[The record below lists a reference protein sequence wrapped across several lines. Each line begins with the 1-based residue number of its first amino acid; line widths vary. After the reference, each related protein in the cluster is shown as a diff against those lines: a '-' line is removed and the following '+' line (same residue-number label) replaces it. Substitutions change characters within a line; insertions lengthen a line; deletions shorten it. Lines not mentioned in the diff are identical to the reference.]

1 MNYYPNNYYPNYSY
15 NGMYPQ
21 YGQQQAQPI
30 MQPPVNPAPQVT
42 TQPQLQGKIV
52 DGEEMVKATEV
63 PFGGYGIFPKADL
76 SEVYIKTWNNNGT
89 TQITSYQPIRKEE
102 NAKEQKVDMN
112 AMLLEKMQEI
122 EIKIDNIVNNNAQ
135 AKIEAVPAPQP
146 VKKEVKANAY

>member
-21 YGQQQAQPI
+21 YNQQQSQPI
-30 MQPPVNPAPQVT
+30 MQPPVNTNLQPVS
-42 TQPQLQGKIV
+42 QPQLQGKIV

-89 TQITSYQPIRKEE
+89 TQIKSYQPIKQEE
-102 NAKEQKVDMN
+102 NVEEKVDTN
-112 AMLLEKMQEI
+112 AILLEKMKEI
-122 EIKIDNIVNNNAQ
+122 EIKLDNIVNSNSNNSN
-135 AKIEAVPAPQP
+135 KVLPQSETT
-146 VKKEVKANAY
+146 KKEVKVNAY